1 MSNKCPICL
10 EMIADK
16 NCCITECGHHFC
28 LHCLVTHCNK
38 NGNCPLCGM
47 QLFNQPN
54 TSDNVGGINVD
65 SIMDIIYSEEDISKI
80 RYRLE
85 QIIPNIE
92 ERKKVSQ
99 IMREFALSVGVRLA
113 QNITG

>member
-1 MSNKCPICL
+1 MSKKCPICL
-10 EMIADK
+10 EMVADT
-16 NCCITECGHHFC
+16 NCCITDCGHHFC

-47 QLFNQPN
+47 PLFIQPD
-54 TSDNVGGINVD
+54 TSDSSGINVD
-65 SIMDIIYSEEDISKI
+65 RIMDIIYSVEDVSRI
-80 RYRLE
+80 RYQLE

-99 IMREFALSVGVRLA
+99 IMREFALSVGLKISD
-113 QNITG
+113 N